1 MSLTATQPT
10 QPEIIFLLTL
20 ISSLSYTIHLQH
32 PTLLA
37 LIASATAAQSLTPDT
52 SKPDLL
58 TRRANS
64 DFTVV
69 PHNSIKYIPE
79 KYCGVVE
86 GNAIRG
92 YEPYFYIASGSQS
105 YPAVSATGQAGGELD
120 NTCSSSRGCNDPSE
134 GQTYVRGAWY
144 KGQMRDGNRL
154 QVEYFSNLPYNQEL
168 LFKSNPGEHM
178 DMTEYDTVDEAVR
191 KA

>member
-1 MSLTATQPT
+1 MSPTATQPT
-10 QPEIIFLLTL
+10 QPKIIFLLTL
-20 ISSLSYTIHLQH
+20 VSSLSYTIHLQR

-37 LIASATAAQSLTPDT
+37 LIASATAAPSLTPDT

-69 PHNSIKYIPE
+69 PHNSIKYITE
-79 KYCGVVE
+79 KYRGGVE

-92 YEPYFYIASGSQS
+92 YEPYLHIASGCQS
-105 YPAVSATGQAGGELD
+105 YPAVSTTGQVGGELD
-120 NTCSSSRGCNDPSE
+120 NTGSSSGCCKDPSK
-134 GQTYVRGAWY
+134 GQTYVRGAWD

-154 QVEYFSNLPYNQEL
+154 
-168 LFKSNPGEHM
+168 
-178 DMTEYDTVDEAVR
+178 
-191 KA
+191 